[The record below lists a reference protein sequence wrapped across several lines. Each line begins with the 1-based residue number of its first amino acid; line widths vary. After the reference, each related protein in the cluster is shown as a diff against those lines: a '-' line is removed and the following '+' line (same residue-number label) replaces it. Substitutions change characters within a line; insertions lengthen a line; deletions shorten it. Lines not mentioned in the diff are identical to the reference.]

1 MNVKRDIKHINAF
14 AVLLLVAE
22 LLPLSV
28 WLFSLIVIAPMS
40 ICLTH
45 TMGFTNIMLVFV
57 FSTNTRILFF
67 SVMQMNEDENSVG

>member
-57 FSTNTRILFF
+57 FSTNTSILSFF
-67 SVMQMNEDENSVG
+67 QSCR